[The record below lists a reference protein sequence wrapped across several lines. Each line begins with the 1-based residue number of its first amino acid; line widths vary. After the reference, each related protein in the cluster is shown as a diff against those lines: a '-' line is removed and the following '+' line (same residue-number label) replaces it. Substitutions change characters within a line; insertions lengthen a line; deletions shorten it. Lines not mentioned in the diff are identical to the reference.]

1 MKMQSIFNFPEITD
15 LPSIYT
21 MISGMKF
28 GMETANKVLKEPTG
42 LSDEVIYRLRNFKE
56 AYDNLIKVCVPEGCS
71 I

>member
-1 MKMQSIFNFPEITD
+1 MKMKSIFNFPEVTD
-15 LPSIYT
+15 LPMIYT

-28 GMETANKVLKEPTG
+28 GMETVDKVLQEPTG

-56 AYDNLIKVCVPEGCS
+56 AYDNLIKVCVPEGCT